1 MADLENIKAALI
13 AAHEAKDVKQATRL
27 ADLYRATAAQNQKT
41 TVARPAPNSFVD
53 AARSIPGGLA
63 KGVTGLLGL
72 VGDLGN
78 PSQSETIEGVG
89 GELKTVDKGAN
100 RLGFP
105 TSSQLDKIVTA
116 PTGGYYEPKTRLGKY
131 TETAASFAPA
141 ALTGGGG
148 AIARAARVLVPAIA
162 SEGAGQ
168 ATEGTVVE
176 PYARLAAAL
185 AGGLGVGRAQRAIT
199 ASKVKIPTNE
209 ELKTASTKSY
219 KEADDAGVVVSGKSF
234 KKSVSEIEKTLDKA
248 AFDSGMHP
256 LVNNALN
263 RLKTFKGDPSLSR
276 LDILR
281 QVINNAAASL
291 NKNERRIAL
300 IMRNDFDDFVKNL
313 SPADVKIGD
322 AQKGVAALE
331 SARGNWSKVAKDDIV
346 TRAIEKAKNRGETVS
361 GSGLENAIRIEFRK
375 IAQKDEIM
383 RRFSKEEQDAIRNV
397 SNGDFTAN
405 TLRRIGSF
413 APTGMKGM
421 IASGMG
427 TSVGATIGSYI
438 AGPVGGLVGG
448 PLVGTA
454 IAGTG
459 TIAKKLAEQM
469 AKSRAQ
475 NAGEVMRG
483 RPAPPAQ
490 QSFAK
495 NPALLAAL
503 LSQQNSGEQ

>member
-1 MADLENIKAALI
+1 
-13 AAHEAKDVKQATRL
+13 
-27 ADLYRATAAQNQKT
+27 
-41 TVARPAPNSFVD
+41 
-53 AARSIPGGLA
+53 
-63 KGVTGLLGL
+63 
-72 VGDLGN
+72 
-78 PSQSETIEGVG
+78 
-89 GELKTVDKGAN
+89 
-100 RLGFP
+100 
-105 TSSQLDKIVTA
+105 
-116 PTGGYYEPKTRLGKY
+116 
-131 TETAASFAPA
+131 
-141 ALTGGGG
+141 
-148 AIARAARVLVPAIA
+148 
-162 SEGAGQ
+162 
-168 ATEGTVVE
+168 
-176 PYARLAAAL
+176 
-185 AGGLGVGRAQRAIT
+185 
-199 ASKVKIPTNE
+199 
-209 ELKTASTKSY
+209 
-219 KEADDAGVVVSGKSF
+219 
-234 KKSVSEIEKTLDKA
+234 
-248 AFDSGMHP
+248 MHP

-448 PLVGTA
+448 PLFGTA

-483 RPAPPAQ
+483 RPAPPSQ